1 MILQK
6 TVRVNGLLQNEMENQ
21 ITSLNNLDLNQKEEE
36 NEEKVLFDKYISENL
51 SKFGNEFNSRMEKY
65 NVYFLQMKIK
75 E

>member
-1 MILQK
+1 
-6 TVRVNGLLQNEMENQ
+6 MENQ

-36 NEEKVLFDKYISENL
+36 NEENVLFDKYISENL